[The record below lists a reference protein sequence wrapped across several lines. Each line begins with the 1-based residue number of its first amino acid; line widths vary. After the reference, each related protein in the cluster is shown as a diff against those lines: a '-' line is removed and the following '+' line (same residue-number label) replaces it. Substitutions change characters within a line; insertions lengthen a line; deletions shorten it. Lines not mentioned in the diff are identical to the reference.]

1 MKRERKSERKSEDPM
16 TRPPKGS
23 TEMSITPSVGQVLVW
38 PAELAQIAQIVG
50 RTARSDRARPV
61 KHLCAKRGGL
71 GRVSGRRDQRDEL
84 DLADGTG
91 TCVTRV
97 MPGNGQREPV
107 PRFRCPKC
115 PATAVSHS
123 AWPVSRRA
131 TQA

>member
-1 MKRERKSERKSEDPM
+1 MKRERKSEDPM

-107 PRFRCPKC
+107 PRYRCPKC